1 MWGEQDF
8 EVLLELVFQGTEHI
22 PVRQYMVTRVKRE
35 RVLCMMV
42 VTAIFLIVATK
53 APYEKSVCFHS
64 QSEVTC
70 FMSVKRGIGRR
81 RELVT
86 LDLH

>member
-1 MWGEQDF
+1 MSRAVGASHY
-8 EVLLELVFQGTEHI
+8 V
-22 PVRQYMVTRVKRE
+22 VTRVKRE
-35 RVLCMMV
+35 RVLCMVV

-53 APYEKSVCFHS
+53 APYERRVCFHS
-64 QSEVTC
+64 QFEVTC
-70 FMSVKRGIGRR
+70 FMRVESCGIRSR